1 MIRMSVGID
10 TYQSAKAVLTGSAK
24 PCRQCAFDMSG
35 NRFDACA
42 PAAVKREVPI
52 DAPRNQHSIGANDF
66 ILSRL
71 RKPSEQGVHNALKGS
86 HAGLC
91 RHARCLARVGTAVA
105 PYR

>member
-35 NRFDACA
+35 TRFDASA
-42 PAAVKREVPI
+42 PAAVKREVPN
-52 DAPRNQHSIGANDF
+52 DAPRNQHPIRANDL
-66 ILSRL
+66 IPSGL

-86 HAGLC
+86 HAGLYVTPDAL
-91 RHARCLARVGTAVA
+91 HVSGQ
-105 PYR
+105 P